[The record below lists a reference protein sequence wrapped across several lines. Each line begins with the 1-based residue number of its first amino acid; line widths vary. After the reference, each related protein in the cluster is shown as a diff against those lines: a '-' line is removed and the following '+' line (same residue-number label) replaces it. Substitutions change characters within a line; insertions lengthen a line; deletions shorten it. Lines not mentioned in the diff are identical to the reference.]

1 MNIKEKITNSQMLL
15 VGLGEELDLYRK
27 IRKSP
32 EYHAACEKVENTAIH
47 SYLLAYFL
55 ENRLKENQ
63 EIYQNLAK
71 ILEHKNYFIVSL
83 CQDGSIWDSELDLN
97 RVVTPCGDLRRLQ
110 CEDGK
115 HTELYPVKEIILI
128 CWWKWKLLLRERFQ
142 SQSFICQYVH
152 NVGSLLHLTM
162 WKRKIMWRMAIFP
175 SGHFIRNGCR
185 EH

>member
-63 EIYQNLAK
+63 ELFYC
-71 ILEHKNYFIVSL
+71 FPMS
-83 CQDGSIWDSELDLN
+83 G
-97 RVVTPCGDLRRLQ
+97 
-110 CEDGK
+110 
-115 HTELYPVKEIILI
+115 
-128 CWWKWKLLLRERFQ
+128 WKYLGFRTGFEPG
-142 SQSFICQYVH
+142 CYA
-152 NVGSLLHLTM
+152 
-162 WKRKIMWRMAIFP
+162 MWRSEKNAV
-175 SGHFIRNGCR
+175 
-185 EH
+185 

>member
-63 EIYQNLAK
+63 EIYQNLVK
-71 ILEHKNYFIVSL
+71 ILEHKNYLYFHPDI
-83 CQDGSIWDSELDLN
+83 
-97 RVVTPCGDLRRLQ
+97 
-110 CEDGK
+110 GK
-115 HTELYPVKEIILI
+115 
-128 CWWKWKLLLRERFQ
+128 Q
-142 SQSFICQYVH
+142 
-152 NVGSLLHLTM
+152 
-162 WKRKIMWRMAIFP
+162 
-175 SGHFIRNGCR
+175 
-185 EH
+185 

>member
-63 EIYQNLAK
+63 EIYQNLVK
-71 ILEHKNYFIVSL
+71 ILEHKNYFMS
-83 CQDGSIWDSELDLN
+83 G
-97 RVVTPCGDLRRLQ
+97 
-110 CEDGK
+110 
-115 HTELYPVKEIILI
+115 
-128 CWWKWKLLLRERFQ
+128 WKYLGFRTGFEPG
-142 SQSFICQYVH
+142 CYA
-152 NVGSLLHLTM
+152 
-162 WKRKIMWRMAIFP
+162 MWRSEKNAV
-175 SGHFIRNGCR
+175 
-185 EH
+185 